1 MITMEV
7 REMPKVTRNPK
18 DVSIAFRID
27 TPTLATLDAI
37 AAAEF
42 DDNRSLAVRQLVRK
56 HAERCG
62 IVAGGKP
69 DEGRNGEEDGRV

>member
-1 MITMEV
+1 
-7 REMPKVTRNPK
+7 MPKVTRNPK

-42 DDNRSLAVRQLVRK
+42 DYNRSLAVRQLLRA
-56 HAERCG
+56 HAERRG
-62 IVAGGKP
+62 IVVGGKP
-69 DEGRNGEEDGRV
+69 DEGRNGGKDGQE